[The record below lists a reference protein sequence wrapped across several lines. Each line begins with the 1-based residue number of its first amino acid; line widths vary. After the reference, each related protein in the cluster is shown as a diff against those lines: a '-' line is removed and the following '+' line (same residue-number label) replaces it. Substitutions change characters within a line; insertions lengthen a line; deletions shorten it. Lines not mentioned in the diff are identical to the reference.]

1 MSAHIKNNIEDPAT
15 ASAFKA
21 KRFALW
27 LFIIAS
33 FMIFASL
40 SSGFIVYTAGG
51 IDNGIKIILPKAFI
65 TSTIV
70 IIASSITVHM
80 ALLATRKGE
89 LVKRKILLA
98 ISVLL
103 GFGFF
108 ASQFHAWQ
116 VLVEQGA
123 FFINNNASQSFIYVF
138 TGFHLVHIFAGIIVL
153 LFAFFRPLNKFP
165 LAQNVYNMELSAMF
179 WHFLDILWIYIYV
192 FLLLNQ

>member
-1 MSAHIKNNIEDPAT
+1 MSIHTENNIEDPAR

-51 IDNGIKIILPKAFI
+51 IDKGIKIILPQAFI
-65 TSTIV
+65 TSTVV
-70 IIASSITVHM
+70 IIISSITVHM
-80 ALLATRKGE
+80 ALMATRKGE
-89 LVKRKILLA
+89 SVKRKILLA
-98 ISVLL
+98 ISILL
-103 GFGFF
+103 GLGFF
-108 ASQFHAWQ
+108 ASQFHAWE

-153 LFAFFRPLNKFP
+153 LFALFRPLNKYS
-165 LAQNVYNMELSAMF
+165 LDQNVYNMELSAMF